1 MLDAFVAAV
10 ASRGYEAITLRSIAV
25 ETGMSPARLS
35 YHFGTKKKLFL
46 AALEHVED
54 RAAGNVVRSTKGAR
68 THWQRVAKVIGESI
82 PSGVGDPEWQ
92 IWLAAFDQAPYD
104 SDVEA
109 VLEWSARRF
118 KATLASVIQ
127 AGADAGDSLLGRHAV
142 EAPRGGIFGSALA
155 VGLAPDFGFTGA
167 FAAEFVGV
175 ADLRS
180 AVRTVH
186 LFPLFG
192 EYGSVGAEVPAIRS
206 REFLQLQHRTTMI
219 F

>member
-127 AGADAGDSLLGRHAV
+127 AGADAGEFTVR
-142 EAPRGGIFGSALA
+142 SATETATITAAALD
-155 VGLAPDFGFTGA
+155 GLAIECVA
-167 FAAEFVGV
+167 GV
-175 ADLRS
+175 PGTTPSR
-180 AVRTVH
+180 VRALV
-186 LFPLFG
+186 LGLLK
-192 EYGSVGAEVPAIRS
+192 
-206 REFLQLQHRTTMI
+206 RELGLPT
-219 F
+219 